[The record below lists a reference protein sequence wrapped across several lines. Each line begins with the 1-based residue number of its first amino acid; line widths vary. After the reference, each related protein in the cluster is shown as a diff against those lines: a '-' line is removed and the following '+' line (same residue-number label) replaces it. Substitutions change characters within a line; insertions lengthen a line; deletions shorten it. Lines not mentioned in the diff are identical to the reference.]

1 MNRVSSNSADV
12 SRETLERE
20 LGRDFRALDEAATAR
35 LDDLVEQYLH
45 HRVKLLTGAHTRGEA
60 DILRLLHLHSRV
72 ALLEAVID
80 RPKSFNLKEM
90 KELFRST
97 LIVEQNDAV
106 ERGKDSPA
114 RAIAQLEISDAEKAK
129 LFAGLTEV
137 AMERLRAGGVQG
149 LPSGS

>member
-1 MNRVSSNSADV
+1 MQDKSSDP
-12 SRETLERE
+12 SREMLEKE
-20 LGRDFRALDEAATAR
+20 LKRDYAALDEAATSR
-35 LDDLVEQYLH
+35 LDQLVEEYLH
-45 HRVKLLTGAHTRGEA
+45 HRVKLLTGVHTRSEA

-106 ERGKDSPA
+106 ERHKSDPA
-114 RAIAQLEISDAEKAK
+114 RAIAQLDISDAEKAK
-129 LFAGLTEV
+129 IFGGLTEV
-137 AMERLRAGGVQG
+137 ALERMRRGGMEG